1 MSENGKTTRERPKG
15 GRKKDAGKMAK
26 ASADIR
32 GDLPSDLDFQYSV
45 FCQTYLPYRKM
56 EERRWF
62 RRLGDVS
69 LEVEAGRIINPD
81 GSGEFMDMPL
91 PYGEKPRLLM
101 IHLNSEAKRTR
112 SPVIEVEGSMTAFIA
127 RLGMDTSGPAIRRFK
142 QQLASLACSR
152 VSFGL
157 RSNGRLTQ
165 VNTQVISKFDLW
177 FPEDESQKTLWPSQ
191 VKLSQEYYDSL
202 DRHAVPLDARAVA
215 ALTGSSMALDIYC
228 WLAQRLT
235 RVPFNKDQVITWA
248 AVQAQFGLEYGRLRD
263 FRRDFLTALKKVSA
277 VYPDARLDVTGVG
290 LTLRNSPS
298 PVPAIQVRGLTLLEG
313 SNKDKK

>member
-1 MSENGKTTRERPKG
+1 MSEDEKRERPKG
-15 GRKKDAGKMAK
+15 GRKKDAGKLAK

-32 GDLPSDLDFQYSV
+32 SDLPSDLDFQYTV

-56 EERRWF
+56 EERLWF

-69 LEVEAGRIINPD
+69 LEVEAGRVINPD
-81 GSGEFMDMPL
+81 NSGEFMDMPL

-127 RLGMDTSGPAIRRFK
+127 KLGMDTSGPAIRRFK
-142 QQLASLACSR
+142 HQLASLACSR
-152 VSFGL
+152 IRFGL
-157 RSNGRLTQ
+157 RSNGRMTQ

-177 FPEDESQKTLWPSQ
+177 FPKNESQKTLWPSQ

-202 DRHAVPLDARAVA
+202 DLHAVPLDARAVA

-235 RVPFNKDQVITWA
+235 RVPFNKDRVITWA
-248 AVQAQFGLEYGRLRD
+248 AVHAQFGLEYKEIRF
-263 FRRDFLTALKKVSA
+263 FRRDFLTALKKVLA
-277 VYPDARLDVTGVG
+277 VYPDARLDVTEVG

-298 PVPAIQVRGLTLLEG
+298 PVPAIQVRGLTLPEC
-313 SNKDKK
+313 SPPNMN